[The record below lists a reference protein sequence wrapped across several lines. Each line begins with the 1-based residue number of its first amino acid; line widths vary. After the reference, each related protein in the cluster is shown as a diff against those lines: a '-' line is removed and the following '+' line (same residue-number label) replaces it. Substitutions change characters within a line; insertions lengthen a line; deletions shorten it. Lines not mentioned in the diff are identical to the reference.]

1 MTPPANQDD
10 YYAQVKAAGTSGTD
24 DKKPLKLKLKAVVK
38 KSTEEDIPKKEED
51 ISPREEIQD
60 ERPKARLVEREHASG
75 GLLRSVM
82 KSGSDDSGKRTD
94 ERREKSSGFPKI
106 SFAKAEHK
114 VKILENR
121 PVMQI
126 PDEVP
131 KRRTDG
137 SAPVSTGPKRL
148 RDDSKPM
155 FQRNIGFATPQKDGT
170 AKKSGKGK

>member
-10 YYAQVKAAGTSGTD
+10 YYAQVKSSGASGND

-38 KSTEEDIPKKEED
+38 KPTEEEMPKPEEQD
-51 ISPREEIQD
+51 ISPGDEALP

-75 GLLRSVM
+75 GLLRSIM
-82 KSGSDDSGKRTD
+82 KSGVDDSATKPD
-94 ERREKSSGFPKI
+94 EKREKPAGFPKI

-114 VKILENR
+114 VKVLENR

-131 KRRTDG
+131 KRRTD
-137 SAPVSTGPKRL
+137 STPGPKRL

-155 FQRNIGFATPQKDGT
+155 FQRDIGFATPSKDGT
-170 AKKSGKGK
+170 AKKSRRDK

>member
-10 YYAQVKAAGTSGTD
+10 YYAQVKAAGTTGTD

-38 KSTEEDIPKKEED
+38 KPTLEEVPKKEED
-51 ISPREEIQD
+51 ISPREEVAP
-60 ERPKARLVEREHASG
+60 EKPKARLVEREHGSSS
-75 GLLRSVM
+75 LLRSVM
-82 KSGSDDSGKRTD
+82 KSGSEEGAKKPDD
-94 ERREKSSGFPKI
+94 RREKSGGFPKI

-131 KRRTDG
+131 KRRSDG
-137 SAPVSTGPKRL
+137 TLEPKRL

-170 AKKSGKGK
+170 AKK